1 MSASGAPIMKLRE
14 LGHTGLGEC
23 YVHTKSKGRL
33 YGEPLTKVVPTHFSE
48 FGDFGFKIQWF
59 TNDIA
64 ELRRLHHAVL
74 KVLQEPGSAET
85 FLEIKAMIRAQR
97 KQPDEEQLARLI
109 KAKSAQVFAKS
120 KSLGNEEIEL
130 VASNLKSWS

>member
-1 MSASGAPIMKLRE
+1 MKLRE
-14 LGHTGLGEC
+14 LGHTRLGEC

-48 FGDFGFKIQWF
+48 FEDFGFKIQWL

-64 ELRRLHHAVL
+64 ELRRLHHVVL

-97 KQPDEEQLARLI
+97 KQPDEERLARLI
-109 KAKSAQVFAKS
+109 KTKSAQVFAKS

-130 VASNLKSWS
+130 VASNLKSVS

>member
-1 MSASGAPIMKLRE
+1 MKLRE

-48 FGDFGFKIQWF
+48 FGDFGFKIQWL
-59 TNDIA
+59 TNDPA
-64 ELRRLHHAVL
+64 KLRRLHRAVL
-74 KVLQEPGSAET
+74 KVLQEPGGAET
-85 FLEIKAMIRAQR
+85 FLEIKAIFRARR
-97 KQPDEEQLARLI
+97 KLLDGERLARVI
-109 KAKSAQVFAKS
+109 KAKSAQIFAES

-130 VASNLKSWS
+130 VASNLKRVS